1 MSFIWPWVLVSLLAL
16 PLCVYAYVLL
26 QQRRSR
32 DAASLGTLG
41 LVREGAARHSGP
53 GWRRHVP
60 PVIFLVGV
68 ALLATAS
75 ARPQIEIPLPRME
88 GTVLLTFDVSA
99 SMAADDVEPTR
110 MDVAKQVG
118 RTLVEQRPG
127 SARIGVVAFGE
138 GGLVVQ
144 PPTDDNDALL
154 ATIDRLVPQSG
165 TSLGRGIL
173 TALNMVYPESYL
185 NSEGTAPAA
194 GGAPQAALAP
204 SIIVLLTDG
213 ENTDP
218 PDPLEAAQLAIDR
231 GVRVYTVGLG
241 TSEGAVVEIDGFN
254 LFTSLNEPVLQEV
267 ALTTEGEYFRI
278 EELDD
283 APRVYEEMETEFI
296 VESREIEITSILGAV
311 SMLVLLIGG
320 GLSLLWFGRVP

>member
-32 DAASLGTLG
+32 DAAGLGTLG
-41 LVREGAARHSGP
+41 IVREGAVVQP
-53 GWRRHVP
+53 GWRRHAP
-60 PVIFLVGV
+60 PIVLLVGV

-75 ARPQIEIPLPRME
+75 ARPQVEIPLPRLE

-110 MDVAKQVG
+110 LDVAKTVG

-144 PPTDDNDALL
+144 PPTDDEDALL

-173 TALNMVYPESYL
+173 TALNMAQPETGL
-185 NSEGTAPAA
+185 TTGEAPL
-194 GGAPQAALAP
+194 GALAP
-204 SIIVLLTDG
+204 AIIVLLTDG

-218 PDPLEAAQLAIDR
+218 PDPLEAAQTAIER
-231 GVRVYTVGLG
+231 GVRVHTIGLG
-241 TSEGAVVEIDGFN
+241 TSDGAVVEIDGFN

-267 ALTTEGEYFRI
+267 ALLTEGEYFRI
-278 EELDD
+278 EDLDD
-283 APRVYEEMETEFI
+283 APRVYEEMETEFV
-296 VESREIEITSILGAV
+296 VESREIEITSILAGV
-311 SMLVLLIGG
+311 SMLVLLVGG